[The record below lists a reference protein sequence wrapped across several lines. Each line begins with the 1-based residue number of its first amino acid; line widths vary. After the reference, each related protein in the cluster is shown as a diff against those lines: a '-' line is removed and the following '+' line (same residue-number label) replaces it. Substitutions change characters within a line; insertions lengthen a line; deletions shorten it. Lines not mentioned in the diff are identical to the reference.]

1 MTSNEGTSEQMENLH
16 RHASPGRLDD
26 LALDQLFRTARTRK
40 SWAPIPVPDALLKE
54 LYELLKF
61 GPTSV
66 NGSPVRLIFVKS
78 GEARAKLAPFL
89 LGTNLQ
95 SVMEAPV
102 CAIIGYDLD
111 FPRHLDRL
119 FPHAP
124 DVAAHFQDPDVAREH
139 AFRNGSLQ
147 GAYLML
153 AARALGLDV
162 GPMSGFDA
170 AGVTRTFFDGT
181 RIEANFLCNLGYGTD
196 DLLFPRQPRLEF
208 AETAKII

>member
-1 MTSNEGTSEQMENLH
+1 MRVHPQQMDNLH
-16 RHASPGRLDD
+16 RHALSGRLDD
-26 LALDQLFRTARTRK
+26 RALDQLFRTARTRK
-40 SWAPIPVPDALLKE
+40 SWAPIPVADALLEE

-78 GEARAKLAPFL
+78 GEAKAKLAPFL
-89 LGTNLQ
+89 LGTNLR
-95 SVMEAPV
+95 SVMEAPL

-111 FPRHLDRL
+111 FPRHLGRL

-124 DVAAHFQDPDVAREH
+124 DVAAYFQDPDVAREH

-170 AGVTRTFFDGT
+170 VGVTQTFFAGT

>member
-1 MTSNEGTSEQMENLH
+1 MENLH
-16 RHASPGRLDD
+16 RPASPGRLDD
-26 LALDQLFRTARTRK
+26 RALDQLFRAARTRK
-40 SWAPIPVPDALLKE
+40 SWAPTPVSDALLEE
-54 LYELLKF
+54 LYHLLKF

-78 GEARAKLAPFL
+78 GEAKAKLAPFL
-89 LGTNLQ
+89 LGTNVQ
-95 SVMEAPV
+95 SVEQAPV

-111 FPRHLDRL
+111 FPRHLGRL

-124 DVAAHFQDPDVAREH
+124 DAAAHFRDPDVAREH
-139 AFRNGSLQ
+139 AFRNRSLQ

-170 AGVTRTFFDGT
+170 AGVTRTFFAGAA
-181 RIEANFLCNLGYGTD
+181 IEANFLCNLGYGTD

-208 AETAKII
+208 AESARII

>member
-1 MTSNEGTSEQMENLH
+1 MKAHRPPMENLH
-16 RHASPGRLDD
+16 RHASPGSLDD
-26 LALDQLFRTARTRK
+26 RALDQLFRTARTRK
-40 SWAPIPVPDALLKE
+40 SWAPIPVPDALLEE

-61 GPTSV
+61 GPTSL

-78 GEARAKLAPFL
+78 GEAKAKLAPLL

-111 FPRHLDRL
+111 FPRHLGRL

-124 DVAAHFQDPDVAREH
+124 DVAAHFKDPGVAREH

-170 AGVTRTFFDGT
+170 AGVTRAFFAGT

-196 DLLFPRQPRLEF
+196 DLLFPRQPRLGF

>member
-1 MTSNEGTSEQMENLH
+1 MGASIIP
-16 RHASPGRLDD
+16 RHASPGPLDD
-26 LALDQLFRTARTRK
+26 RALDQLFRTARTRK
-40 SWAPIPVPDALLKE
+40 SWAPTSVPDALLEE
-54 LYELLKF
+54 LYGLLKF

-66 NGSPVRLIFVKS
+66 NGSPARLIFAKS
-78 GEARAKLAPFL
+78 EEAKAKLAPFL
-89 LGTNLQ
+89 LGTNLR

-102 CAIIGYDLD
+102 CVIIGYDLD
-111 FPRHLDRL
+111 FPRHLGRL

-124 DVAAHFQDPDVAREH
+124 KVAAHFRDPQVAREH

-170 AGVTRTFFDGT
+170 AGVTRTFFAGT
-181 RIEANFLCNLGYGTD
+181 SIEANFLCNLGYGTD

-208 AETAKII
+208 AEAAKII

>member
-1 MTSNEGTSEQMENLH
+1 MENRH

-26 LALDQLFRTARTRK
+26 LALDQLFRAARTRK

-54 LYELLKF
+54 LYELLKL

-78 GEARAKLAPFL
+78 GEAKAKLAPFL

-111 FPRHLDRL
+111 FPRHLGRL

-124 DVAAHFQDPDVAREH
+124 DVAAHFRDPGVAREH

-170 AGVTRTFFDGT
+170 AKVDEAFFKGT
-181 RIEANFLCNLGYGTD
+181 SWKSNFLCNLGSGD
-196 DLLFPRQPRLEF
+196 APKLCPRGARLSF
-208 AETAKII
+208 GQVARIH